1 MEDYVN
7 FIKRGNIV
15 DEVVTDIPEEIGEFD
30 MPLEKDSIMNVDISR
45 ELKLLERFGYCNE
58 NCIH

>member
-1 MEDYVN
+1 MEDYVS

-30 MPLEKDSIMNVDISR
+30 MPLEKDSIGNIDISK
-45 ELKLLERFGYCNE
+45 ELKMLERFGCHLE
-58 NCIH
+58 